1 MSWAGRWGARWG
13 RRLRLLLH
21 REDAERA
28 LDDEMRH
35 HIECE
40 TAERIRQGMT
50 PEEARRSALVDFGGV
65 ERFKEQ
71 VRDARGTRPAEDIAR
86 DLRYALRVL
95 RRNPGFTAATVLTFA
110 LGIGAS
116 TAIFSVVYGVLL
128 RPLPYADPERLV
140 VLWEHDVERGRDRNV
155 VALGNFEA
163 WRERGRSFEGMAAL
177 VPVPVTLAGVSGS
190 KRGSKRGPER
200 GPERISGAEVSPG
213 YFRLLGVQPA
223 LGRDLD
229 DPDASEVVLSD
240 AFWKSRF
247 NGDPGVLGKTL
258 FISGKPRAIVGVMPA
273 GFDPPRFG
281 WLGEQELWLPFAHTE
296 EKRAW
301 GRSLLVVAR
310 LKPGVELERAHA
322 EMVSIASRLEREV
335 EGNEGWSANV
345 VGLAEQI
352 TGDVR
357 AAFLVI
363 LGAVGLLLLMTVTN
377 VATLLLALLRRRR
390 HELEVR
396 RAIGATDRRLFRQLF
411 TQSAL
416 LGAIGSAAG
425 ILAAVPGVRLLTLLL
440 PPEVPR
446 SSSIRVD
453 AAVLLVMIGAA
464 LITTILVGSVGAVR
478 GKSGGGAPPMVSA
491 ATSARQGNRALVT
504 AEIALAL
511 VLTVLA
517 GLMVRSFA
525 DLRAVDL
532 GFRPEGVATARVA
545 VPVDRYGTPE
555 SRRAFFDALVE
566 RVRAIPGVRSAGLV
580 NARPLGGFGPATSV
594 RDPRRPLLPDG
605 EKIVADVRFADP
617 AYFRTLEIPIVAGS
631 LFVESEPPR
640 AVIDEALARTLWPSE
655 NPVGRRIHVN
665 LHDGIEAEVMGVAG
679 DVHLVD
685 PRTPPRGTVY
695 LSASRFPGEV
705 RDLMVRTGGDP
716 LSVVP
721 ALRSA
726 VAALDPGLPLYQV
739 ATLEQLVD
747 ESLARDRFTTSLLGG
762 FALISLL
769 LAGVGVYGV
778 FAGDV
783 TRRRK
788 EIGIRLALGSRRSG
802 VILLILREA
811 LARAL
816 LGVGIGAAAALVL
829 SRSMTS
835 LLFGIGAADPLS
847 YLAVAVLLIGL
858 AAVATLIPAIQAARV
873 SPLTA
878 VRNG

>member
-1 MSWAGRWGARWG
+1 MSWAGRWGRRWE

-21 REDAERA
+21 REDAERT

-40 TAERIRQGMT
+40 TAERIQQGMT

-71 VRDARGTRPAEDIAR
+71 VRDARGTRPAEDFGR

-128 RPLPYADPERLV
+128 RPLPYAEPERLV
-140 VLWEHDVERGRDRNV
+140 VLWEHDLKRGRDRNV
-155 VALGNFEA
+155 VALRNFEA
-163 WRERGRSFEGMAAL
+163 WRERSRSFEGMAAL
-177 VPVPVTLAGVSGS
+177 LPAPVTLASPS
-190 KRGSKRGPER
+190 GPER
-200 GPERISGAEVSPG
+200 VSGAEVSPG
-213 YFRLLGVQPA
+213 YFQLLGVRPA
-223 LGRDLD
+223 LGREPE
-229 DPDASEVVLSD
+229 DPEAPAVLLSD
-240 AFWKSRF
+240 GFWKRRF
-247 NGDPGVLGKTL
+247 NGDPSVLGRTL
-258 FISGKPRAIVGVMPA
+258 SISGKPHAIVGVMPA

-281 WLGEQELWLPFAHTE
+281 WLAEQELWLPFAHTE

-310 LKPGVELERAHA
+310 LKPGVELERARG
-322 EMVSIASRLEREV
+322 EMVSIASRLEREI
-335 EGNEGWSANV
+335 EGNEGWSTNV
-345 VGLAEQI
+345 IGLAEQI

-357 AAFLVI
+357 TSFLVI
-363 LGAVGLLLLMTVTN
+363 LGAVGLLLAMTVTN

-411 TQSAL
+411 TQSGL
-416 LGAIGSAAG
+416 IGAIGSAAG
-425 ILAAVPGVRLLTLLL
+425 LLAAVPGVHLLTLLL

-446 SSSIRVD
+446 SSSIRLD
-453 AAVLLVMIGAA
+453 GTVLLVMTAA
-464 LITTILVGSVGAVR
+464 AVITTVLVGAVAAVR
-478 GKSGGGAPPMVSA
+478 GKSGGGAPPVISEGAQGRMS
-491 ATSARQGNRALVT
+491 SRQSNRALVT

-525 DLRAVDL
+525 GLRAVDL

-545 VPVDRYGTPE
+545 VPLDRYGTPE
-555 SRRAFFDALVE
+555 SQRAFFDALVN

-580 NARPLGGFGPATSV
+580 SARPLGGFGPATSV
-594 RDPRRPLLPDG
+594 RDPRRPVLPDE
-605 EKIVADVRFADP
+605 EKIVADIRFADP
-617 AYFRTLEIPIVAGS
+617 AFFRTLEIPVVAGS
-631 LFVESEPPR
+631 LFGESEPPQV
-640 AVIDEALARTLWPSE
+640 VINETLARTFWPSE
-655 NPVGRRIHVN
+655 NPIGRRILIN
-665 LHDGIEAEVMGVAG
+665 LNDGIEAEIVGVAG
-679 DVHLVD
+679 DVHLVN
-685 PRTPPRGTVY
+685 PRTPPRGTAY
-695 LSASRFPGEV
+695 LSTSQFPGEV
-705 RDLMVRTGGDP
+705 RDLVVRTGGDP
-716 LSVVP
+716 VSVVP

-726 VAALDPGLPLYQV
+726 LAELDRGLPLYEA
-739 ATLEQLVD
+739 ATLEHLVD

-762 FALISLL
+762 FALLSLL

-816 LGVGIGAAAALVL
+816 VGVGIGALAALVL

-873 SPLTA
+873 SPLVA